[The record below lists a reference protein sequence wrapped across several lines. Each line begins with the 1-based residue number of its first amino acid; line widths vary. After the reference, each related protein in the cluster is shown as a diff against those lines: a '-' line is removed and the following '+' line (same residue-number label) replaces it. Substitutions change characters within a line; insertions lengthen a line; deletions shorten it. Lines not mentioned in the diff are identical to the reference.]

1 MAAKP
6 KPKRAED
13 EAQAEAKARRKEKRK
28 GEKVGGKG
36 RSGEGW
42 RMGGKRGNG
51 AREDGK
57 GKKAKKGS
65 GGRGGQTNPLGRCS
79 PRTPLMQWQH
89 TLAPGAAAI
98 RGSIAEINSEAYV
111 QTHPVMPRQP
121 CAQRLIARLKYFCG
135 PRTG

>member
-51 AREDGK
+51 ARED
-57 GKKAKKGS
+57 
-65 GGRGGQTNPLGRCS
+65 
-79 PRTPLMQWQH
+79 
-89 TLAPGAAAI
+89 
-98 RGSIAEINSEAYV
+98 
-111 QTHPVMPRQP
+111 
-121 CAQRLIARLKYFCG
+121 
-135 PRTG
+135 

>member
-1 MAAKP
+1 MTAKP

-79 PRTPLMQWQH
+79 PRAPLMQWQH
-89 TLAPGAAAI
+89 TLAPGAAAT
-98 RGSIAEINSEAYV
+98 RGSIAEANSLACL
-111 QTHPVMPRQP
+111 QTHPAAPRQP
-121 CAQRLIARLKYFCG
+121 LLQRLIARV
-135 PRTG
+135 